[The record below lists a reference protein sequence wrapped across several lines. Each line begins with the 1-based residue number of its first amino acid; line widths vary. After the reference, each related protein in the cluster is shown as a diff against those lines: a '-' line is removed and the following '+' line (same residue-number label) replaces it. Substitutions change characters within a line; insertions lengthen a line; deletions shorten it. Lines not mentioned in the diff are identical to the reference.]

1 MTKIINLTPHSL
13 NIKKI
18 DGSIETI
25 QPTGIIARVSSK
37 VETVGEING
46 ISITKQ
52 TFGDVIDLPEPTE
65 DTVFVVSRMVKDRVP
80 DRTDVL
86 VPGTPVRDDKG
97 NIIGAN
103 GLSL

>member
-1 MTKIINLTPHSL
+1 MKSIINLTPHSL
-13 NIKKI
+13 NILNSKN
-18 DGSIETI
+18 ETVTI
-25 QPTGIIARVSSK
+25 APTGKIARVTSK
-37 VETVGEING
+37 TEIIDTING
-46 ISITKQ
+46 INIMKQ

-65 DTVFVVSRMVKDRVP
+65 NTVFVVSRMVKDRVSN
-80 DRTDVL
+80 RTDVL